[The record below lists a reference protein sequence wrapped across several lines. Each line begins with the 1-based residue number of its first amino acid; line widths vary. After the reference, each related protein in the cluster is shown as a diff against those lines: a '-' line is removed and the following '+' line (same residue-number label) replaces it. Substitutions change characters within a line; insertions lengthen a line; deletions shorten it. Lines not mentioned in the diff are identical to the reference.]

1 MAGPVQ
7 VVGLDEFRKEL
18 RQLDDPK
25 AWNKELSAAHRVIGR
40 EAAARARSEATSMGG
55 PQKHFARA
63 IRGYGSAA
71 GARIGLANR
80 DANAAFWGAKQD
92 RTGWNAG
99 NGGRPNQPKWIG
111 NTWPVGDPNRGP
123 YAINPAIH
131 DYLPQAEETYGDA
144 LDDLMR
150 RAFPD

>member
-7 VVGLDEFRKEL
+7 VVGLDDFRKEL
-18 RQLDDPK
+18 RQLEDPK
-25 AWNKELSAAHRVIGR
+25 PWLRELSAAHRVIGR
-40 EAAARARSEATSMGG
+40 EAAAKAQGAARQMGG
-55 PQKHFARA
+55 PQAHFAGS

-71 GARIGLANR
+71 GARVGVADR
-80 DANAAFWGAKQD
+80 KANAAFWGAKQD